1 MKTCIIVQCRV
12 GSKRLKKKNLLKLSK
27 DGLTLIEVVIL
38 RLKQSKMAD
47 QIILATSTK
56 KKMILLSKLQKNM
69 T

>member
-1 MKTCIIVQCRV
+1 M
-12 GSKRLKKKNLLKLSK
+12 KKKNLLKLSK

-56 KKMILLSKLQKNM
+56 KENDPLIKIAKKYDKIILGAMKMIH
-69 T
+69 

>member
-56 KKMILLSKLQKNM
+56 KKTIF
-69 T
+69 